1 MHPRFLS
8 ASFGRVALGAVLALA
23 SAVSTAATSDLAS
36 AGQLHCSVEMAS
48 DEAVVRQSWQIELDE
63 TVPLA
68 MVDDGDL
75 PADYSPSHVRI
86 RFAIKGPVLT
96 IGRVSGRIVVTDIDG
111 KPLGRGQCAPQV
123 VAGLARTG
131 AG

>member
-1 MHPRFLS
+1 MHSRLERSVFVG
-8 ASFGRVALGAVLALA
+8 ATFGAALMLA
-23 SAVSTAATSDLAS
+23 SAGSAAAPDLVR
-36 AGQLHCSVEMAS
+36 AGQLHCTVDMAS
-48 DEAVVRQSWQIELDE
+48 EQAVVRQSWQIELDE

-96 IGRVSGRIVVTDIDG
+96 IGRVSGRIVVTDVDG
-111 KPLGRGQCAPQV
+111 KPLGRGRCAPQI
-123 VAGLARTG
+123 VAGR
-131 AG
+131 AGSRAG